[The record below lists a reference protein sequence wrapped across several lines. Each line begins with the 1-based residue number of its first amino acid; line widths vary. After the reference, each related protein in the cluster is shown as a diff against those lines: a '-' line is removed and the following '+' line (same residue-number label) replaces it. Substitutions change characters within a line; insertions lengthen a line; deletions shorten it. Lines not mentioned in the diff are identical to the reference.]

1 MRPCCS
7 FALAFC
13 GGWVVLIQH
22 FYFPKFFSTYPFS
35 QYHYA
40 AVDLLIGYC
49 RVGWKL

>member
-1 MRPCCS
+1 MLVRLG
-7 FALAFC
+7 FLR
-13 GGWVVLIQH
+13 GLVVLIQH

-40 AVDLLIGYC
+40 AVGLLISHC

>member
-1 MRPCCS
+1 MLVRLGK
-7 FALAFC
+7 F
-13 GGWVVLIQH
+13 GGKLVRIKPL
-22 FYFPKFFSTYPFS
+22 YFPKFFSTYPFS